1 MAYSDTSIRIHLI
14 NNDASKNGDD
24 TITIRK
30 NFDTNE
36 FDLVYRDQNNGEP
49 ITHQVSGLYRARVID
64 YLYMLFKNQA
74 LDEEGYKSV
83 QLTLP
88 ALPRVIVSGDKFK
101 DLYYREHF
109 LEAVG
114 TGLDLLDNTESLKVV
129 PKVRRFSQPYAAADS
144 QYSYE
149 TPLGRRSTAPG
160 VRPQHLYFDDDI

>member
-1 MAYSDTSIRIHLI
+1 MPYSDTFVGIHLI
-14 NNDASKNGDD
+14 HKDTSKNSDD

-30 NFDTNE
+30 NFETNE
-36 FDLVYRDQNNGEP
+36 FDIMYRDQNNGQP
-49 ITHQVSGLYRARVID
+49 ITHEVTGLYRARVID

-74 LDEEGYKSV
+74 LDEEGYASV

-114 TGLDLLDNTESLKVV
+114 TGLDLLDNTENIKKV
-129 PKVRRFSQPYAAADS
+129 PSVRRFSQAYVAPPS

-149 TPLGRRSTAPG
+149 TPVSRRSTAPG
-160 VRPQHLYFDDDI
+160 VRPQHLYFDDAF

>member
-14 NNDASKNGDD
+14 NSDTSKNADD

-36 FDLVYRDQNNGEP
+36 FDIVYRDQNNGEP
-49 ITHQVSGLYRARVID
+49 VTHEVSGLYRARVLD

-88 ALPRVIVSGDKFK
+88 ALPRLIVSGDKFK

-114 TGLDLLDNTESLKVV
+114 TGLDLLDNTESIKI
-129 PKVRRFSQPYAAADS
+129 PKVRRFSHPYAATS
-144 QYSYE
+144 YSYE
-149 TPLGRRSTAPG
+149 TPVARRSTAPG
-160 VRPQHLYFDDDI
+160 VRPQHLYFDE

>member
-1 MAYSDTSIRIHLI
+1 MAYSDTSIRIHMI
-14 NNDASKNGDD
+14 HCDDSKNADD

-36 FDLVYRDQNNGEP
+36 FDIVYRDHNNGEP
-49 ITHQVSGLYRARVID
+49 ITHEVIGLYRARVLD
-64 YLYMLFKNQA
+64 YLYMLFKNQS

-109 LEAVG
+109 LEAIG
-114 TGLDLLDNTESLKVV
+114 TGLDLLDNTESIKV
-129 PKVRRFSQPYAAADS
+129 PKVRRYSQSYDATS
-144 QYSYE
+144 YSYE
-149 TPLGRRSTAPG
+149 TPARRSTAPG
-160 VRPQHLYFDDDI
+160 VRPQHLYFDE

>member
-14 NNDASKNGDD
+14 NSDTSKNGDD
-24 TITIRK
+24 TVTIRK

-36 FDLVYRDQNNGEP
+36 FDIVYRDQNNGEP
-49 ITHQVSGLYRARVID
+49 ITHEVSGLYRARVLE
-64 YLYMLFKNQA
+64 YLYTLFKNQA

-88 ALPRVIVSGDKFK
+88 ALPRLIVSGDKFK

-114 TGLDLLDNTESLKVV
+114 TGLDLLDNTETIKV
-129 PKVRRFSQPYAAADS
+129 PKVRRFSQPYAATD
-144 QYSYE
+144 YSYE
-149 TPLGRRSTAPG
+149 TPARRSTA
-160 VRPQHLYFDDDI
+160 QHLYFD